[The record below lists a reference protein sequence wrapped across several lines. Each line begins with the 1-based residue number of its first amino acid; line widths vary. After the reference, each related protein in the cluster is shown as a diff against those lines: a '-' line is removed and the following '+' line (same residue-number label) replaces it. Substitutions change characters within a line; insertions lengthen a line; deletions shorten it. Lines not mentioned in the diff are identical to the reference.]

1 MLVSLALSTLF
12 GALFACDRSDNGDR
26 HRLTVNRSGA
36 GQVQSAPNGIDCG
49 LDCTG
54 TYPSGTSVTLTAT
67 AAPGG
72 AFHTW
77 AGACSEVDEANQCLV
92 ILERDTSVRA
102 YFTGTSQ
109 GVGTLAVVKQ
119 GDGSGVVTS
128 SPGGID
134 CGGDCSHGFPEGT
147 EVELLATPDEGS
159 AFDSW
164 QGCDTVTD
172 QVCLVELEGDETVT
186 ATFTLIPSGTGT
198 LSVLKEGDGS
208 GVVTSS
214 PDGIDC
220 GGDCS
225 HGYPEGTEVELLATP
240 DEGST
245 FDSWQGC
252 DRVTGDVC
260 LVELGGDETVTAT
273 FRLIPP
279 EMGTLK
285 VLKQGDGSG
294 IVTSSPDGID
304 CGGDCSH
311 DYPDGTEVE
320 LLPTPEPG
328 SAFDSWQGCDA
339 TDDDACAVTMN
350 ADKVVT
356 AIFTEV
362 PGVHDVTVTP
372 GSAELE
378 LGQAVHLT
386 AEVEATGGADATVTW
401 QSSHT
406 GVATVDSS
414 GLVETVGEGEA
425 TITATSTYDPT
436 VSDTA
441 SVTVVSEHEGVRI
454 AATASTCDGSQV
466 GAECKVSIHLIES
479 SGDYAG
485 FEFMASSAGFTL
497 SDAEPG
503 GHLEGGNCLI
513 AAGEHKVIGVCE
525 ENMAGDGEIAV
536 LTLERTAAEAA
547 TLTVHGA
554 YLATDAET
562 KNSVGGGTLGIAG
575 SE

>member
-1 MLVSLALSTLF
+1 MRLPIRVSYERILLSLALSTLVT
-12 GALFACDRSDNGDR
+12 ALFACDRSDNGER

-36 GQVQSAPNGIDCG
+36 GQVQSAPSGIDCG

-67 AAPGG
+67 PAPGG
-72 AFHTW
+72 AFHAW
-77 AGACSEVDEANQCLV
+77 DGACDANAEAHQCV
-92 ILERDTSVRA
+92 VTLERETTVRA

-109 GVGTLAVVKQ
+109 GAGTLTVVKQ
-119 GDGSGVVTS
+119 GDGGGLVTS

-134 CGGDCSHGFPEGT
+134 CGGDCSHDFAEGA

-159 AFDSW
+159 SFDSW

-172 QVCLVELEGDETVT
+172 QVCLVELEGDNTVT
-186 ATFTLIPSGTGT
+186 ATFTLTPPEMGT
-198 LSVLKEGDGS
+198 LTVLKQGDGS
-208 GVVTSS
+208 GIVTSS
-214 PDGIDC
+214 PGGIDC

-225 HGYPEGTEVELLATP
+225 HDFPDSTEVELLATP

-252 DRVTGDVC
+252 D
-260 LVELGGDETVTAT
+260 
-273 FRLIPP
+273 
-279 EMGTLK
+279 
-285 VLKQGDGSG
+285 
-294 IVTSSPDGID
+294 
-304 CGGDCSH
+304 
-311 DYPDGTEVE
+311 
-320 LLPTPEPG
+320 
-328 SAFDSWQGCDA
+328 A
-339 TDDDACAVTMN
+339 TDDDACTVTMD

-362 PGVHDVTVTP
+362 PGVQNVTVTP

-425 TITATSTYDPT
+425 TITATSTYDPAA
-436 VSDTA
+436 SGTA
-441 SVTVVSEHEGVRI
+441 TITVVSEHTSVRI

-479 SGDYAG
+479 GGDYAG

-497 SDAEPG
+497 SDAELG

-536 LTLERTAAEAA
+536 LTVERTAPEA
-547 TLTVHGA
+547 TTITVHDA
-554 YLATDAET
+554 YLATDVET
-562 KNSVGGGTLGIAG
+562 KISVGGGTLGIAG

>member
-1 MLVSLALSTLF
+1 MRLPIRVSYERILLSLALSTLVT
-12 GALFACDRSDNGDR
+12 ALFACDRSDNGER

-36 GQVQSAPNGIDCG
+36 GQVQSAPSGIDCG

-67 AAPGG
+67 PAPGG
-72 AFHTW
+72 AFHAW
-77 AGACSEVDEANQCLV
+77 DGACDANAEAHQCV
-92 ILERDTSVRA
+92 VTLERETTVRA

-109 GVGTLAVVKQ
+109 GAGTLTVVKQ
-119 GDGSGVVTS
+119 GDGGGLVTS

-134 CGGDCSHGFPEGT
+134 CGGDCSHDFAEGA

-159 AFDSW
+159 SFDSW

-186 ATFTLIPSGTGT
+186 ATFTLTPPEMGT
-198 LSVLKEGDGS
+198 LTVLKQGDGS
-208 GVVTSS
+208 GIVTSS
-214 PDGIDC
+214 PGGIDC

-225 HGYPEGTEVELLATP
+225 HDFPDGTEVELLATP

-252 DRVTGDVC
+252 D
-260 LVELGGDETVTAT
+260 
-273 FRLIPP
+273 
-279 EMGTLK
+279 
-285 VLKQGDGSG
+285 
-294 IVTSSPDGID
+294 
-304 CGGDCSH
+304 
-311 DYPDGTEVE
+311 
-320 LLPTPEPG
+320 
-328 SAFDSWQGCDA
+328 A
-339 TDDDACAVTMN
+339 TDDDACTVTMD

-362 PGVHDVTVTP
+362 PGVHNVTVTP

-386 AEVEATGGADATVTW
+386 AEVEVTGGADATVAW

-406 GVATVDSS
+406 GVAAVDAS

-436 VSDTA
+436 VSDNA
-441 SVTVVSEHEGVRI
+441 SVTVVSEHKGVRI
-454 AATASTCDGSQV
+454 AATASTCDGAQV
-466 GAECKVSIHLIES
+466 GAECEVSIHLIES
-479 SGDYAG
+479 GANYAG
-485 FEFMASSAGFTL
+485 FEFMASSAAFTL
-497 SDAEPG
+497 SDAELG
-503 GHLEGGNCLI
+503 SYLEGGNCLI
-513 AAGEHKVIGVCE
+513 AAGEHKVIGICE
-525 ENMAGDGEIAV
+525 ENTAGDGEIAV
-536 LTLERTAAEAA
+536 LTLERTAPEAT
-547 TLTVHGA
+547 TLTVHDA

-562 KNSVGGGTLGIAG
+562 KISVGGGTLGIAE
-575 SE
+575 SD